1 MSKCKEE
8 LIAMLRDLES
18 DCVERTVSMTNTDKF
33 GQVICSFA
41 NDLKN
46 LGYINAEHPKIKG
59 EWQLLK

>member
-18 DCVERTVSMTNTDKF
+18 DCVERTVSTTNTGKI

-41 NDLKN
+41 NDLKK
-46 LGYINAEHPKIKG
+46 LGYINAEHSKIKG